1 MCKVLKVHRSGYY
14 AWLKGRPSKRAIE
27 NRQLLEQIK
36 QIHQESKKSYG
47 SPRITATLRSQS
59 VHVSRNRVA
68 RLMRKANIRA
78 ISKKKFIAT
87 THSGHDY
94 PVAKNLLNRNF
105 KAGKPGTAW
114 VSDITYIRTMEGW
127 LYLTIVM
134 DLADRMVIG
143 WSTGKSLS
151 ANDTV
156 LPAWKMARSVRP
168 VVKSLIFHSDRGIQ
182 YASNEFRETI
192 SQQALVQQ
200 SMSRKGNCW
209 DNAVAESFFK
219 TLKTEWTNHQVYV
232 TRKQAEISLFE
243 YIETW
248 YNTRR
253 KHSSLNYM
261 SPLEFGKQ
269 LVA

>member
-1 MCKVLKVHRSGYY
+1 MCKVLNVHRSGYY
-14 AWLKGRPSKRAIE
+14 AWLKGRPSKRAIQ

-36 QIHQESKKSYG
+36 QIHHQSKKSYG
-47 SPRITATLRSQS
+47 SPRITATLRSWS

-68 RLMRKANIRA
+68 RLMRKAHIRA
-78 ISKKKFIAT
+78 ISKKKFVAT
-87 THSGHDY
+87 THSGHGY
-94 PVAKNLLNRNF
+94 PVAENLLNRNF
-105 KAGKPGTAW
+105 KVRKPGTAW

-127 LYLTIVM
+127 LYLTIIM

-143 WSTGKSLS
+143 WSTGKSLTAS
-151 ANDTV
+151 ETV
-156 LPAWKMARSVRP
+156 IPAWKMARSVRP
-168 VVKSLIFHSDRGIQ
+168 VVESLIFHSDRGVQ
-182 YASNEFRETI
+182 YASNEFRAI
-192 SQQALVQQ
+192 MNQQSLVRQ

-232 TRKQAEISLFE
+232 TRKQAELSLFE
-243 YIETW
+243 FIETW

-261 SPLEFGKQ
+261 SPLEFGKH